1 MQCANQSTVFR
12 VNKNFQSVHVPKL
25 KLIHILSEIYDDL
38 CVELKLDILLCSEKN
53 VIVHYFSVI
62 QCAKQHTGFG

>member
-1 MQCANQSTVFR
+1 MQIKALFLGSIKISKVY
-12 VNKNFQSVHVPKL
+12 SVHVPKL

-38 CVELKLDILLCSEKN
+38 CLELKLDILLCSEKN